1 LAVHINLLDL
11 WLGLFRGLRLR
22 PNRASPPASQR
33 AEKMSIEQ
41 LMDIEVTSVSKRP
54 ERLSEMTSAIQVI
67 TQDLPAK
74 VSRQWFSAF
83 GQDEIAIEE
92 ADWTGI
98 ADGEK

>member
-1 LAVHINLLDL
+1 
-11 WLGLFRGLRLR
+11 
-22 PNRASPPASQR
+22 
-33 AEKMSIEQ
+33 MSIEQ